1 MNILHSALRHSGVR
15 MSIHSLRQG
24 SGRVLLALSMGLG
37 LAGLHTA
44 CVKNDSSYT
53 DPAPAISGFYVSKT
67 EGFPDLVKNVP
78 IPVGG
83 TAWFRANFGVKDGTA
98 VITPGNI
105 TVVSN
110 KAFPISGINSTT
122 TYTLTVTSGSGK
134 KTTDTVTVTVLSA
147 PSGLTYA
154 HEDATYYAGV
164 RIADNPVATITGD
177 APITYTVNPPL
188 PNGLTL
194 NPATGTISGTPA
206 AEKTQG
212 TYTVTA
218 TNTIIASSTTRD
230 LKITVAATPISFSA
244 SPTTLAPGSSTVL
257 TWDANS
263 VPGTFSAV
271 SITANPA
278 DITLPATFALA
289 GTANVTP
296 VVTTTYTLTA
306 TPSGGGAA
314 ITKTSDVTVGSAPVR
329 FTSFSATPA
338 KLVLGQTTN
347 LAWSYTGLALELTL
361 DGTNVLGSLGK
372 TVTPYGRQKYTLA
385 GSNLLGGDAA
395 TLKVGAKG
403 LYHVA
408 GSFSSGTGNV
418 DGGPDAVTGMS
429 TARFYRPNAITW
441 DEKANDGTMIVA
453 DYTNN
458 LIRRITP
465 DRKVTTIAG
474 TPGVGGVA
482 GTNTETSSLITPRN
496 TAVDPVTGDIYVG
509 GENYTTK
516 RLLKLT
522 LNGDGT
528 YTPSLVTGFT
538 FNTNAFVIDASRKMY
553 FIDFATAAGNLYTM
567 DLTSATPTPTLVASL
582 TANGVVAATA
592 MAKDF
597 NGGRKLLYVA
607 CSTTGVNKI
616 MKVDVSG
623 TSPVVSLFAGAGA
636 QGYAD
641 NAVATAGL
649 LNGPSGVSVDD
660 SGNVYIADSFNW
672 AIRMVPVSGPLQNAL
687 ITIAGKTGTATE
699 GYAPSA
705 TTWDGTATMP
715 TCNTASLARPYYV
728 AARGNGAAG
737 TKLYVADATGSTYTV
752 QAIREIVVTS
762 PSAGQLTWTLD
773 DATKPAG
780 YAYAGGPRIV
790 GTAIDE
796 VGARARFNL
805 STPPPTQTF
814 SANLATLPDGSKT
827 FAADTGNNQVRI
839 IAADGTVST
848 LKDTT
853 FYAPKGVAVQ
863 VDPVTK
869 VLVALFVADTG
880 TTKKLR
886 KFTPNADGT
895 FTEATFAVAGGTY
908 PVAPNH
914 SGLAVDSVTGMI
926 YATDS
931 SAKVFKIDVATG
943 ASTDF
948 VAATG
953 TNPTGIALAAD
964 GSVWVSVTGA
974 NQVKKYDATG
984 TLQLTVGTGVITTNP
999 VPVWIDGNATTAQ
1012 LTGPV
1017 GIVAAGNFVYVTNYV
1032 NSQSNPQNGIR
1043 VIDAAGNVT
1052 TLLGYAS
1059 STTIPN
1065 LMGLKPG
1072 LLNPETSGGSLAT
1085 KSMTGAVVF
1094 VPQGL
1099 AVNSDGDL
1107 IISTPHSVYQLVAPA
1122 DL

>member
-1 MNILHSALRHSGVR
+1 

-37 LAGLHTA
+37 LTGLHTA
-44 CVKNDSSYT
+44 CVKNDSNYT

-134 KTTDTVTVTVLSA
+134 KTTDTVTVTVLAA

-154 HEDATYYAGV
+154 HEDVTYYASV
-164 RIADNPVATITGD
+164 KIADNTVATIAGD
-177 APITYTVNPPL
+177 APITFTVNPPL

-194 NPATGTISGTPA
+194 NPATGAISGTPA
-206 AEKTQG
+206 AEKAQAIH
-212 TYTVTA
+212 TVTA
-218 TNTIIASSTTRD
+218 TNTVINRSVSRD
-230 LKITVAATPISFSA
+230 LKIAVAATPLSFSA

-257 TWDANS
+257 SWDANS
-263 VPGTFSAV
+263 VPGIFSAV
-271 SITANPA
+271 TITANPA

-289 GTANVTP
+289 GTANATP

-306 TPSGGGAA
+306 TPAGGGAA
-314 ITKTSDVTVGSAPVR
+314 ITKTADVTVGSAPVR
-329 FTSFSATPA
+329 FTSFTATPA
-338 KLVLGQTTN
+338 SVVLGQTTN
-347 LAWSYTGLALELTL
+347 LAWSYTGLALDLTL
-361 DGTNVLGSLGK
+361 NGSSVLGSTGQ
-372 TVTPYGRQKYTLA
+372 TVTPYGRQNYSLA
-385 GSNLLGGDAA
+385 GSNLLGGDSA

-403 LYHVA
+403 FYHVA

-429 TARFYRPNAITW
+429 TARLYRPNAITW
-441 DEKANDGTMIVA
+441 DERANDGTMIVA

-482 GTNTETSSLITPRN
+482 GTNTDTNSLITPRN

-516 RLLKLT
+516 RLLKLSP
-522 LNGDGT
+522 NGDGT
-528 YTPSLVTGFT
+528 YTASLVTGFT

-553 FIDFATAAGNLYTM
+553 FIDFATAAGSLYTM

-616 MKVDVSG
+616 MKIDVSG
-623 TSPVVSLFAGAGA
+623 ASPVVSLFAGAGA

-641 NAVATAGL
+641 NAAATAGL
-649 LNGPSGVSVDD
+649 LNGPSGVCADD
-660 SGNVYIADSFNW
+660 SGNVYIADTFNM
-672 AIRMVPVSGPLQNAL
+672 AIRMVPASGPLVGAL

-705 TTWDGTATMP
+705 TTWDGTATLP
-715 TCNTASLARPYYV
+715 TSTIACLARPYYV

-752 QAIREIVVTS
+752 QAIREIAVTS

-773 DATKPAG
+773 DDTKPAG
-780 YAYAGGPRIV
+780 YAYAGGPRVV
-790 GTAIDE
+790 GAAIDE
-796 VGARARFNL
+796 VGARARFNFG
-805 STPPPTQTF
+805 TAF
-814 SANLATLPDGSKT
+814 GANLATLPDGSKT
-827 FAADTGNNQVRI
+827 FAADTGNNLVRV
-839 IAADGTVST
+839 IAADGTVTT
-848 LKDTT
+848 LKDATST
-853 FYAPKGVAVQ
+853 AIAFFTPKGVAVQ
-863 VDPVTK
+863 VDPITK
-869 VLVALFVADTG
+869 ALVALFVADTG

-886 KFTPNADGT
+886 KFTPNVDGT
-895 FTEATFAVAGGTY
+895 FTEATFTVAGGTY

-914 SGLAVDSVTGMI
+914 SGLAVDSTVGMI

-931 SAKVFKIDVATG
+931 SAKVFKIDAATG

-953 TNPTGIALAAD
+953 ANPTGITLAAD
-964 GSVWVSVTGA
+964 GSVWVSVTGTF
-974 NQVKKYDATG
+974 QVKKFDATG
-984 TLQLTVGTGVITTNP
+984 TLQLTVGTGTQGWV
-999 VPVWIDGNATTAQ
+999 DGAFNVAQ
-1012 LTGPV
+1012 LAAPL
-1017 GIVAAGNFVYVTNYV
+1017 GIAASGNFVYVTNYT

-1043 VIDAAGNVT
+1043 AIDALGNVT

-1059 STTIPN
+1059 STTLAN

-1072 LLNPETSGGSLAT
+1072 LLNPETSGGSLAA

-1099 AVNSDGDL
+1099 SVNADGDL

-1122 DL
+1122 NQ